1 MGAILYGLT
10 DILHLLKIL
19 VFCDAIFMFRK
30 REENRS
36 NYIMAFTIMLVLSVW
51 FYFINASFITSLVY
65 IMAICLSICL
75 IYDEGK
81 YQLVIFGIWIIFLVS
96 MLDLFFT
103 ELVSVIFDLVNYNN
117 SAVEELLA
125 SMVSLLF
132 IITVGTLYRNKYR
145 IGIKSIGIVKLFIFT
160 VLAAADAFVI
170 MSLGTILVNDYSG
183 RHKLL
188 FFVLFFI
195 TIIGIFIQL
204 ASVILLIISRDTYKE
219 KEQITQKYLNEQIK
233 HYKYLEQREKDTKK
247 FRHDIKNH
255 MQVLSVLAKDDKYSE
270 FDEYMKEINIRI
282 DDFANHI
289 TMNNGIVDAILNRYY
304 SEALKKNIDITISGI
319 FPNECHV
326 SPYDLC
332 TIFSNVLSNAIE
344 AAEKSDEKK
353 IIIKCRYTENSI
365 VIVVK
370 NTFKDEGQFHQ
381 SKMMTTKKNI
391 EYHGFGIENIKEAVE
406 HNNGMLDF
414 DIDDTIFS
422 ITLMLVN

>member
-1 MGAILYGLT
+1 MGALIYCLT
-10 DILHLLKIL
+10 DMLHLLKI
-19 VFCDAIFMFRK
+19 FACCDLLFMFNKRK
-30 REENRS
+30 ESKARYIISLVSMLGLSIWLYVRNVTFIAFAI
-36 NYIMAFTIMLVLSVW
+36 YIMVLCVVM
-51 FYFINASFITSLVY
+51 Y
-65 IMAICLSICL
+65 L
-75 IYDEGK
+75 IYDEK
-81 YQLVIFGIWIIFLVS
+81 IHTLLFSELWILFLS
-96 MLDLFFT
+96 TMLDIMTTALINVFFEIINQDNARVEEFIAAILSLFFI
-103 ELVSVIFDLVNYNN
+103 VVIGKKYKQKYNFAMTKIGLN
-117 SAVEELLA
+117 RVLTFTILAV
-125 SMVSLLF
+125 
-132 IITVGTLYRNKYR
+132 
-145 IGIKSIGIVKLFIFT
+145 
-160 VLAAADAFVI
+160 ADAFAVI
-170 MSLGTILVNDYSG
+170 MITTVLLNEYTGSHTLLYS
-183 RHKLL
+183 
-188 FFVLFFI
+188 I
-195 TIIGIFIQL
+195 SIIIAIIGIFIQL

-282 DDFANHI
+282 DDFGNHI

-344 AAEKSDEKK
+344 AAEKADEKK

-370 NTFKDEGQFHQ
+370 NTFKDEGQFLQ

-391 EYHGFGIENIKEAVE
+391 EYHGFGI
-406 HNNGMLDF
+406 
-414 DIDDTIFS
+414 
-422 ITLMLVN
+422 